1 MAVII
6 QLIDISVLCSLQL
19 INSKDISQCHL
30 YFKQVHTHHVKRD
43 KKKIN
48 LHVLNT
54 DSNLNSLKDG
64 LQPAKGKQLRFGV
77 QQAIVQALFLDYK
90 NMQNKGGKKNPKP
103 ILSYSQF

>member
-1 MAVII
+1 M
-6 QLIDISVLCSLQL
+6 
-19 INSKDISQCHL
+19 
-30 YFKQVHTHHVKRD
+30 HTHHVKRD

-90 NMQNKGGKKNPKP
+90 NMQNKGGKKKPKTHP
-103 ILSYSQF
+103 LLFPVLKRESQPTSRQA

>member
-1 MAVII
+1 M
-6 QLIDISVLCSLQL
+6 
-19 INSKDISQCHL
+19 
-30 YFKQVHTHHVKRD
+30 HTHHVKRD

-90 NMQNKGGKKNPKP
+90 NMQNKGGKKKQNPSSLIPSFKKRKSTNKSTS
-103 ILSYSQF
+103 LREK

>member
-1 MAVII
+1 M
-6 QLIDISVLCSLQL
+6 
-19 INSKDISQCHL
+19 
-30 YFKQVHTHHVKRD
+30 HTHHVKRD

-54 DSNLNSLKDG
+54 DSNLNSLKDR

-90 NMQNKGGKKNPKP
+90 NMQNKGGKKTPKP

>member
-1 MAVII
+1 M
-6 QLIDISVLCSLQL
+6 
-19 INSKDISQCHL
+19 
-30 YFKQVHTHHVKRD
+30 HTHHVKRD

-77 QQAIVQALFLDYK
+77 QQKAIVQALFLDYK
-90 NMQNKGGKKNPKP
+90 NVQNKGGKNNPKTHP
-103 ILSYSQF
+103 LLFTVLKRESQPTSRQA